1 VVIGVSAG
9 GFEALATILSPLP
22 ADLPVPIL
30 VVQHI
35 AIGGGRYN
43 IQHLNG
49 CCALR
54 VVEAKAMEFVRPGTV
69 YMAPPDYHL
78 LLEDDESI
86 TLSVEERVNF
96 ARPAIDPLFESAADV
111 YGPRLIGIILTGANR
126 DGAQGARVIKERG
139 GTIIVQDPA
148 TAYARMMPE
157 ATLAATPVDYTIRLD
172 AMAAL
177 LLCLITGKPHG

>member
-1 VVIGVSAG
+1 
-9 GFEALATILSPLP
+9 
-22 ADLPVPIL
+22 
-30 VVQHI
+30 
-35 AIGGGRYN
+35 
-43 IQHLNG
+43 
-49 CCALR
+49 
-54 VVEAKAMEFVRPGTV
+54 VEAKAMEFVRPGTV